1 MKEKMYDFLF
11 ELTEYSE
18 NEGEQILCE
27 EPTLEKA
34 WETLI
39 ENYGFEKRELRFLER
54 METWEGEMLGLD
66 TY

>member
-1 MKEKMYDFLF
+1 MYDYLF

-27 EPTLEKA
+27 AASLESA
-34 WETLI
+34 LTILCWQH
-39 ENYGFEKRELRFLER
+39 GFRCEELRFIER
-54 METWEGEMLGLD
+54 METWEGELLGLD